1 MPLNST
7 MHITELTTDINIVA
21 TAYILVYVVV
31 IESLV
36 YICQVMAQWIG
47 ASDAIVCCCANY
59 VCMPTRHI
67 IFL

>member
-21 TAYILVYVVV
+21 TVYILVYVVV

-36 YICQVMAQWIG
+36 YICQVDW
-47 ASDAIVCCCANY
+47 
-59 VCMPTRHI
+59 RK
-67 IFL
+67 